1 MADFPKTESWQVI
14 LLRGGQPWL
23 YEKHVA
29 FKTTEEAHERG
40 LRWVQD
46 MQQLMPD
53 ALSYKIVNSCLLRE
67 KRAPKK

>member
-1 MADFPKTESWQVI
+1 MADSLKTESWQVI

-23 YEKHVA
+23 YEKRVA

-40 LRWVQD
+40 LQWVKD

-53 ALSYKIVNSCLLRE
+53 DLSYKIVNSCLLRE
-67 KRAPKK
+67 KRAPK